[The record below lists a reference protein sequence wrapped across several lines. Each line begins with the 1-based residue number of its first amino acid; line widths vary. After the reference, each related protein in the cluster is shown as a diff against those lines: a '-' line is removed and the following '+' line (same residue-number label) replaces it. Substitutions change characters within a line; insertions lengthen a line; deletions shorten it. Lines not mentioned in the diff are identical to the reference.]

1 MADRETLLKDIK
13 AKLKEWS
20 KIIDELR
27 AVGEKKLRSSSKDL
41 VAHCDKIHIIHN
53 KYLEARQEL
62 EKLTKNDDATW
73 EKHRVN
79 IQNIMDELNNLWKI
93 LF

>member
-1 MADRETLLKDIK
+1 MIDKEIFQKEIG

-27 AVGEKKLRSSSKDL
+27 AVGEKKLRSSSNDL
-41 VAHCDKIHIIHN
+41 VDHCDKIHIIHN
-53 KYLEARQEL
+53 KYLEAIQEL
-62 EKLTKNDDATW
+62 EELTKTDDATW
-73 EKHRVN
+73 EKHRAN